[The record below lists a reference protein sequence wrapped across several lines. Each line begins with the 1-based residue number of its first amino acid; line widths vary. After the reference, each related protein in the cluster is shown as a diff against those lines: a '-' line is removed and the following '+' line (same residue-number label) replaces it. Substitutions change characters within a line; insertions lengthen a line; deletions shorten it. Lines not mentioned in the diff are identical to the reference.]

1 MGKQQNEGEG
11 NRTAAKEYN
20 KETKAFVKSGRVGEA
35 AAEAKRAMDGAE
47 GKDLDAAHDE
57 AAAHAKEHDP
67 EETRDYKRRN

>member
-20 KETKAFVKSGRVGEA
+20 EETQEFVRSGQVDKA
-35 AAEAKRAMDGAE
+35 AAEAKRAMNSAE
-47 GKDLDAAHDE
+47 GKELDAAHDK

-67 EETRDYKRRN
+67 EETRDYKQRH